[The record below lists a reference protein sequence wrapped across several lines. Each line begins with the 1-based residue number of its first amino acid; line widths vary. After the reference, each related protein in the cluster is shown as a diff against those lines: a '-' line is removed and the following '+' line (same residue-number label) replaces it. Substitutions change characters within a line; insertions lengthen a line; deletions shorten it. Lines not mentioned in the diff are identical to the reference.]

1 MSIKAIFPAGVTDIT
16 VNGLHQWD
24 YGQKLEIQ
32 ADDLPPIIEVHFA
45 YAGARDAVVRVC
57 EVVGGVAE
65 TVIPDA
71 CLEQSSPVLAWIY
84 VVDETAGSTVKTII
98 LPIVARVQPQ
108 ASPSEPA
115 DFSDK
120 YTQLIGAVNSQ
131 VESLK
136 KGDVTVAKA
145 LQADHATNAD
155 SANHA
160 TNADSATNA
169 TTADEATTADNAINA
184 TKAQSLTLAP
194 AFDANYHGVPSI
206 YPITNVEPGL
216 YLVEAEYSGELFTG
230 MVSVTSRDSGYNFIG
245 DQMDCSPRFDD
256 DYAFIISFECIPA
269 DGIIVRC
276 VSNPSFNDG
285 TGLLPIT
292 KVFCLAKYNI

>member
-84 VVDETAGSTVKTII
+84 VVDETTGSTVKTII

-120 YTQLIGAVNSQ
+120 YTQLIGAVSSQ

-169 TTADEATTADNAINA
+169 TNATNATSA
-184 TKAQSLTLAP
+184 TKATNATNAQGLTLAP
-194 AFDANYHGVPSI
+194 VFNAEDFGGPATH
-206 YPITNVEPGL
+206 PIAPAEPGL

-230 MVSVTSRDSGYNFIG
+230 MVSVSSRESGYNFIG

-256 DYAFIISFECIPA
+256 DYEFIISFECIPV
-269 DGIIVRC
+269 DGIFVRC
-276 VSNPSFNDG
+276 ISNPSFNGG
-285 TGLLPIT
+285 TGCLPIT